1 MIPLPV
7 HCSSILEGGYRQ
19 LALTMMMFDLSLS
32 LNLREVQIYVRKFV
46 CVGVMYSGEY
56 DVCDVT
62 LSVHPRWES
71 NPRPLGY
78 QSNALPTELRGQVG
92 SS

>member
-1 MIPLPV
+1 MIV
-7 HCSSILEGGYRQ
+7 
-19 LALTMMMFDLSLS
+19 
-32 LNLREVQIYVRKFV
+32 FV
-46 CVGVMYSGEY
+46 YIGVMSSGEC

-78 QSNALPTELRGQVG
+78 QSKALLTELRSQVG
-92 SS
+92 SSLIPSISMYSMI